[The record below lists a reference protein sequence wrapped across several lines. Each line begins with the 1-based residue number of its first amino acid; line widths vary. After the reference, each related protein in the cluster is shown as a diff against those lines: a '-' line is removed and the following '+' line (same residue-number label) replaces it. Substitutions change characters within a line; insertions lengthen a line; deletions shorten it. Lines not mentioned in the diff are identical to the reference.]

1 MSTEDEVRKASRE
14 FYAAL
19 SRMCNGDAR
28 SLADVWSH
36 GTAVTAMHPIGG
48 REVGWEAVKQSFG
61 KVAELS
67 SGGKV
72 ELKDQ
77 LIHVAGD
84 VAYEVG
90 VERGEIKLA
99 GKQVNIDAR
108 VTNVYQ
114 RRNGAWKLVHH
125 HTDTSAAMLDV
136 LHGLQAAP
144 GQPKK

>member
-1 MSTEDEVRKASRE
+1 MSAEDEVRKASKN

-19 SRMCNGDAR
+19 SRMCNGDPHA
-28 SLADVWSH
+28 LADVWSH
-36 GTAVTAMHPIGG
+36 GAAVTAMHPIGG
-48 REVGWEAVKQSFG
+48 REVGWEAVKHSFG

-77 LIHVAGD
+77 LIHVVGD
-84 VAYEVG
+84 LAYEVG
-90 VERGEIKLA
+90 IEHGQIKLA
-99 GKQVNIDAR
+99 GREVDINVR

-114 RRNGAWKLVHH
+114 RRTGAWRMVHH

-136 LHGLQAAP
+136 LHGLQAASE
-144 GQPKK
+144 QAKK

>member
-1 MSTEDEVRKASRE
+1 MSAEDEVRKASKE

>member
-1 MSTEDEVRKASRE
+1 MSAEDDVRKVSKQ

-19 SRMCNGDAR
+19 SRMCNGDAHA
-28 SLADVWSH
+28 LAEVWSH
-36 GTAVTAMHPIGG
+36 GGAVTALHPIGG
-48 REVGWEAVKQSFG
+48 REVGWDAVKQSFG

-77 LIHVAGD
+77 LIHVVGD
-84 VAYEVG
+84 LAYEVG
-90 VERGEIKLA
+90 VEHGQIKLA
-99 GKQVNIDAR
+99 GRQVDINVR

-114 RRNGAWKLVHH
+114 RRTGAWKMVHH

-136 LHGLQAAP
+136 LHSLQAAS
-144 GQPKK
+144 GQAKK